1 MTKDRIT
8 SRANPL
14 VKRLR
19 ALAADRKARESE
31 GLYLCEGEV
40 MLGEALAS
48 EAAICDVLYAARTA
62 QPLLDAAAAR
72 GAVLTAAADDI
83 VSHCASVVSAQSVV
97 FTVRIPAAKPCGSV
111 ERLLLLD
118 GVADPGNAGTI
129 LRIAD
134 ALSFDAVWLTGACVD
149 PYAPKVVRSAM
160 GARFRI
166 PTISFAARADAVA
179 AVRAHGLP
187 LFGSTLSSDSVPLD
201 GVDLSRG
208 CIILGN
214 EANGVSPELLAQCDR
229 RVHIP
234 MTGRAESLNVAVAAG
249 ILAYHSTQ
257 QRPVHT
263 DARACTH

>member
-134 ALSFDAVWLTGACVD
+134 AFSFDAVWLTG
-149 PYAPKVVRSAM
+149 
-160 GARFRI
+160 
-166 PTISFAARADAVA
+166 
-179 AVRAHGLP
+179 
-187 LFGSTLSSDSVPLD
+187 
-201 GVDLSRG
+201 G

>member
-134 ALSFDAVWLTGACVD
+134 AFSFDAVWLTGACVD

-166 PTISFAARADAVA
+166 PT
-179 AVRAHGLP
+179 
-187 LFGSTLSSDSVPLD
+187 
-201 GVDLSRG
+201 
-208 CIILGN
+208 
-214 EANGVSPELLAQCDR
+214 VSPRGQTLLQRCARTVCPCSAR
-229 RVHIP
+229 RFRLTAFRWTASICRAGASFWATKRTASARSCSHSA
-234 MTGRAESLNVAVAAG
+234 TGAFTS
-249 ILAYHSTQ
+249 
-257 QRPVHT
+257 P
-263 DARACTH
+263 